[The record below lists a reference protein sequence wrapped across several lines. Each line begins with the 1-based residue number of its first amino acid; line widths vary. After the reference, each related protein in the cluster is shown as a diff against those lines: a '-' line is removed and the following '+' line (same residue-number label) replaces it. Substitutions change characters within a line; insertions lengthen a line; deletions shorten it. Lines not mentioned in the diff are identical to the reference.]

1 MSHDYSNSQAEYA
14 GLLTGAQIEWS
25 PLAAISGSILVL
37 GQMLL
42 ALSFSSY
49 AIRNIDEARL
59 LPIGRLDAE
68 SIQLR
73 RANEVVEQCKPPT
86 EQLQPAF

>member
-25 PLAAISGSILVL
+25 PLAAVGDSILVL

-42 ALSFSSY
+42 ALSFFSY

-59 LPIGRLDAE
+59 LTIWTASADP
-68 SIQLR
+68 QWTR
-73 RANEVVEQCKPPT
+73 RAGLYHELN
-86 EQLQPAF
+86 